1 MNSCLCFFVSLYFF
15 QLTLTPAQQQLL
27 LQQAQAQLFAAAVQH
42 SAGQQS
48 STTGASISA
57 SAATPITL
65 SQPIQIT
72 SVREPRFHSSESQFW
87 NGLVLFDCGSTILSI
102 WYCHLNKW
110 LFSKGKIKGSQ
121 TLTKVWNNKKNKLQW
136 GLFINYFYFLI
147 HFLFLAWQYFDLPWE
162 CLKCQKWS
170 LF

>member
-1 MNSCLCFFVSLYFF
+1 MWWLEVKLIIVFVSLYFL

-27 LQQAQAQLFAAAVQH
+27 LQQAQAQLLAAAVQH

-72 SVREPRFHSSESQFW
+72 PVREPRFIHPS
-87 NGLVLFDCGSTILSI
+87 LSTEIASFYLIVATPFFQYDIVIWINSI
-102 WYCHLNKW
+102 TLNA
-110 LFSKGKIKGSQ
+110 
-121 TLTKVWNNKKNKLQW
+121 KL
-136 GLFINYFYFLI
+136 LYYR
-147 HFLFLAWQYFDLPWE
+147 H
-162 CLKCQKWS
+162 
-170 LF
+170 

>member
-1 MNSCLCFFVSLYFF
+1 MNNGLIYTVGIPWKSVEFCVGLVKNVVIIDKMNSCLSLCV

-27 LQQAQAQLFAAAVQH
+27 IQQAQAQLLAAAVQH

-72 SVREPRFHSSESQFW
+72 PVRETLSFTPKR
-87 NGLVLFDCGSTILSI
+87 GLLYL
-102 WYCHLNKW
+102 
-110 LFSKGKIKGSQ
+110 
-121 TLTKVWNNKKNKLQW
+121 KL
-136 GLFINYFYFLI
+136 
-147 HFLFLAWQYFDLPWE
+147 
-162 CLKCQKWS
+162 
-170 LF
+170 